1 MPHKFNPDRLELLM
15 SPERAQLNDPTHVF
29 SFIPLDDGQTVADI
43 GCGPGYF
50 TLALAR
56 RLTRG
61 HVHAFDVQAPMLQ
74 AARENV
80 AGSGLTNVTVAES
93 QELELP
99 TPDDSLD
106 GAFIAFALH
115 EIDGP
120 LPNYFAMLGRKL
132 KAGGWIAV
140 LDWKQEEM
148 DEGPPLNDRLS
159 EDEVRESGEAGGL
172 DFSHLADLNSKQY
185 IVLFRMTAG

>member
-15 SPERAQLNDPTHVF
+15 SPERAELNDPSHVF
-29 SFIPLDDGQTVADI
+29 SFIPLENGQTVADI

-56 RLTRG
+56 RLPDG

-80 AGSGLTNVTVAES
+80 ASASLTNVTVAEA

-99 TPDDSLD
+99 APDDSFD

-120 LPNYFAMLGRKL
+120 LPEYFAMVARKL
-132 KAGGWIAV
+132 KAGGWVAV
-140 LDWKQEEM
+140 LDWKKEEM
-148 DEGPPLNDRLS
+148 DEGPPLHDRLS
-159 EDEVRESGEAGGL
+159 EDEVRKSAEAGGL